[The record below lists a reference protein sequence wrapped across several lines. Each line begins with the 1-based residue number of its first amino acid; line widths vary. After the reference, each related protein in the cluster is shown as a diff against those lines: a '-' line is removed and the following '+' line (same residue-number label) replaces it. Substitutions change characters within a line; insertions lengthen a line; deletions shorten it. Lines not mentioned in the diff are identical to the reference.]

1 MQLRTRTGHKLTNVV
16 TYYHK
21 NGDLLSGAEEYYALN
36 KFVRGDTV
44 AFLDAGEDWSPWSS
58 LYQEEG
64 QSLSPSPRRFL
75 QMKLVV
81 NSEEPDVAP
90 VLGSLDVEF
99 TDAILRGA
107 QAEIH
112 PKEAEPVLPEE
123 FSLKLWGDYGEG
135 GSFDQ
140 ILIETPSQV
149 DPADLEVFV
158 RGVEVEPSSVMATAD
173 SLWIQLQDAVSDNA
187 DTVSVNFVAAIDRNP
202 TIFNS
207 FIGSSERG
215 ELWQFVNQ
223 AEGVPHATEVFFR
236 RSRRAGNCSAISP
249 LSHRL
254 QPRMAT
260 ALESKPASALRF

>member
-1 MQLRTRTGHKLTNVV
+1 MSSPRGSSFRDIQYLFDPPRAVRYFAAVWPNRPNGNMADMVAIPAGHVASVEMESNFIDLGEFAGDNRSKQIEGIYWEGDFPPGSNVQLRTRTGHKLTNVV

-135 GSFDQ
+135 
-140 ILIETPSQV
+140 
-149 DPADLEVFV
+149 
-158 RGVEVEPSSVMATAD
+158 R
-173 SLWIQLQDAVSDNA
+173 QLRPGPDRNAVS
-187 DTVSVNFVAAIDRNP
+187 S
-202 TIFNS
+202 
-207 FIGSSERG
+207 
-215 ELWQFVNQ
+215 
-223 AEGVPHATEVFFR
+223 
-236 RSRRAGNCSAISP
+236 RSRR
-249 LSHRL
+249 
-254 QPRMAT
+254 PRSVRA
-260 ALESKPASALRF
+260 RG